1 MEDVSF
7 LRATARVGLTK
18 NVSRDEQFKSPKHP
32 DYLETDKLKQGSFSA
47 STSEAFSYNGDL
59 NIAFGKL
66 FVENIK

>member
-1 MEDVSF
+1 MRDNFSIEWRMYSF

-47 STSEAFSYNGDL
+47 STSRHSL
-59 NIAFGKL
+59 
-66 FVENIK
+66 